1 MEPNFAPGTEHPD
14 LPVAPRPPVEL
25 PSERLPSRESGTAV
39 PHAPPAPPGRPRRL
53 PGGTRRRPA
62 PAAAVHAA
70 AWWPQH
76 PDLRPAAPP
85 REAAPGAALWPWGL
99 RGLSETLEVVALA
112 LLMFLAVRAV
122 AQNFIVDGR
131 SMEPTFAHGEFVI
144 VNKLAYAGIDLS
156 WVPGVEEGDWR
167 PFGEPVGGDVVVFR
181 FPGERERD
189 FIKRVVAVAGQT
201 VRVEDSAV
209 YVDGVR
215 IAEPYI
221 SEPPSYRVEA
231 RLVPQGSVFV
241 LGDNRNNSFDSHSW
255 GMLDA
260 SLIIGRAEFRYWPPS
275 AIGGVDHVRQP
286 RAPGP
291 EVSRSPST
299 TK

>member
-1 MEPNFAPGTEHPD
+1 MY
-14 LPVAPRPPVEL
+14 
-25 PSERLPSRESGTAV
+25 
-39 PHAPPAPPGRPRRL
+39 
-53 PGGTRRRPA
+53 GG
-62 PAAAVHAA
+62 
-70 AWWPQH
+70 
-76 PDLRPAAPP
+76 PAAP
-85 REAAPGAALWPWGL
+85 REAVPGAALWPWGL

-131 SMEPTFAHGEFVI
+131 SMEPTFSHGEFLI
-144 VNKLAYAGIDLS
+144 VNKLAYTSLDLS
-156 WVPGVEEGDWR
+156 WVPGVEERDWR
-167 PFGEPVGGDVVVFR
+167 PFGEPVVGDVVVFR

-201 VRVEDSAV
+201 VRVEEAAV

-215 IAEPYI
+215 LAEPYI
-221 SEPPSYRVEA
+221 SEPPSYRVEE
-231 RLVPQGSVFV
+231 RLVPEGAVFV

-286 RAPGP
+286 QVPGP
-291 EVSRSPST
+291 EVSRSPLT
-299 TK
+299 TR